1 MRDDLHSILARS
13 ARTWRRRKR
22 TVIGKDWTTPGL
34 QDVTAGVWCKRC
46 HIRHPYN
53 GKGKLG
59 LNYELR
65 NGKYVLLWLC
75 PISGDVV
82 GERRSKEEDET

>member
-1 MRDDLHSILARS
+1 VRDDLHRALS
-13 ARTWRRRKR
+13 AGRRTWRRRKR
-22 TVIGKDWTTPGL
+22 SVIGKEWTPPGL

-53 GKGKLG
+53 GKDKLG
-59 LNYELR
+59 ISYDRRDE
-65 NGKYVLLWLC
+65 GIVILWLC

-82 GERRSKEEDET
+82 KEGTE